1 MLWQTDEDEDEDE
14 DENEDEDEE
23 EDEDEDED
31 EDEEMPEASE
41 GVPNEVTREML
52 VQFYAKH
59 DPTKVDKV
67 AWPSS

>member
-1 MLWQTDEDEDEDE
+1 MLCGSSLDKSFRSGLGVPRGGTVNDED
-14 DENEDEDEE
+14 
-23 EDEDEDED
+23 DED

-41 GVPNEVTREML
+41 GVPDEVTREML

-67 AWPSS
+67 DWPRS